1 MFEIWNDD
9 LFLYTV
15 DNQYQADEMA
25 AEGFRV
31 VQIA

>member
-15 DNQYQADEMA
+15 DDQYHADEMA

-31 VQIA
+31 VKIA